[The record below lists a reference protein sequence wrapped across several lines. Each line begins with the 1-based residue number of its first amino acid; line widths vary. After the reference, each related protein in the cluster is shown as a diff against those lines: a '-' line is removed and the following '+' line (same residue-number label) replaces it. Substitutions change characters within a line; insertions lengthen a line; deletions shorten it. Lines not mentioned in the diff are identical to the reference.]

1 MKTKVIS
8 HGDKIK
14 DCYNKEISKVNS
26 NHTCV
31 AVISLDFALKKDES
45 YYPQVLLK
53 NCKYIDKNI
62 IKQLDNLSEFS
73 SDNESDE
80 E

>member
-1 MKTKVIS
+1 MKTKVRS

-14 DCYNKEISKVNS
+14 DCYNKEIPKVNS